1 MSPSERQERLNQL
14 MEGWRENHT
23 AKGYRRFIL
32 DGAVCPE
39 VWWSQ
44 KTPRVCFFL
53 KEAYTEEA
61 SGYDLTAGLHEN
73 GPWKMWKK
81 AAVWTQ
87 AIHNAFSQP
96 AAYNPNRIREREG
109 ELIDSIAIVNV
120 KKSEGSNTS
129 SYNDLEKYVL
139 EDKGKLKQQLELLQ
153 PQVILCG
160 NTIGLLKIVLGGELN
175 NENTWADKIAFWKD
189 ALVIDY
195 YHPACQ
201 YPNAVNYYALSAICR
216 TAIENRGFSLP
227 TGKESFR

>member
-1 MSPSERQERLNQL
+1 MKPREQQELLERLMVQWRQE
-14 MEGWRENHT
+14 HT
-23 AKGYRRFIL
+23 SKGYQRFIR

-44 KTPRVCFFL
+44 KTPRVCYFL
-53 KEAYTEEA
+53 KEAYTEEPVYHLA
-61 SGYDLTAGLHEN
+61 QDLHKR
-73 GPWKMWKK
+73 GPWTMWKK

-87 AIHNAFSQP
+87 AIYSGLTLPSPYDPGAIR
-96 AAYNPNRIREREG
+96 ARERE
-109 ELIDSIAIVNV
+109 LTNSIAIVNA
-120 KKSEGSNTS
+120 KKSEGEKTS
-129 SYNDLEKYVL
+129 SYHDLIKYAE
-139 EDKGKLKQQLELLQ
+139 EDKGALKQQLELLQ

-160 NTIGLLKIVLGGELN
+160 NTIGLLKTVLGGELN

-227 TGKESFR
+227 TGKESLR